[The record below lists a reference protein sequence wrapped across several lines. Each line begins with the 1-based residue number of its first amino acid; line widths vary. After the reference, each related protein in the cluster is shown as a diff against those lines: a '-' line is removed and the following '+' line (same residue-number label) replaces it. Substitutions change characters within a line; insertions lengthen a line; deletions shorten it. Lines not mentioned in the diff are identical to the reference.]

1 MTRPYVVTNVTI
13 IDAVRMISKGFV
25 KVKDKKIVAVG
36 EGEPQ
41 AEYGWERIDGQKKIL
56 MPGLVN
62 THGHTPM
69 TLLRGISDDLPLER
83 WLNEKI
89 WPAEAALDDESAA
102 AGTALAIVEMI
113 RSGTTCFADMY
124 HLNREGAA
132 ALTEES
138 GMKASL
144 SRGMIAFG
152 SKKEQQE
159 KLKTAIDYAKS
170 CQSSASGRLRGAV
183 FPHAPYTCPLEFL
196 RETKAKAEEAALP
209 LQIHIAET
217 RKEVKEH
224 ETKHGLPPV
233 AHLLEEGILTKG
245 SLAVHAVHINHSEL
259 TGLKDNGVH
268 VSHNPQ
274 SNLKLGSGIAP
285 LPQLLNHHIPV
296 SLGTDS
302 AASNNTLDVFDEMR
316 QAAMVHKGLEEE
328 ANATDA
334 QTILEMATVNGAN
347 ALGFSNAGFI
357 EEGYDADFIFINS
370 DQAHMIPRINHGT
383 LVYSATGRDVTDV
396 FVEGK
401 PLMRDGRLLTVDEEK
416 IRHEAMAASEKL
428 ADDH

>member
-1 MTRPYVVTNVTI
+1 MIPPYVIANVAI
-13 IDAVRMISKGFV
+13 IDAVRIIPEGYI

-36 EGEPQ
+36 EGDPPPED
-41 AEYGWERIDGQKKIL
+41 GWERIDGRKKIL
-56 MPGLVN
+56 MPGLAN

-83 WLNEKI
+83 WLKEKI
-89 WPAEAALDDESAA
+89 WPAEASLDEESANV
-102 AGTALAIVEMI
+102 GTALAIVEMM

-132 ALTEES
+132 LSAEES

-144 SRGMIAFG
+144 ARGMIAFG
-152 SKKEQQE
+152 AKKEQQE

-170 CQSSASGRLRGAV
+170 CQTSSSGRLRGAV

-196 RETKAKAEEAALP
+196 RDAKAEAEEASLP
-209 LQIHIAET
+209 LHIHIAET

-224 ETKHGLPPV
+224 EAKHGMTPV
-233 AHLLEEGILTKG
+233 AHLLEAGILTVG
-245 SLAVHAVHINHSEL
+245 SLAVHAVHISYSEM
-259 TGLKDNGVH
+259 TGLKKNGVH

-285 LPQLLNHHIPV
+285 LPQLLSHRIPV

-302 AASNNTLDVFDEMR
+302 AASNNTLDLFDEMR
-316 QAAMVHKGLEEE
+316 QAAMVHKGVEEE
-328 ANATDA
+328 ANATHA
-334 QTILEMATVNGAN
+334 QTVVEMATVNGAN
-347 ALGFSNAGFI
+347 TLGFSNTGFI
-357 EEGYDADFIFINS
+357 KEGYDADFILIDS

-383 LVYSATGRDVTDV
+383 LVYSASGRDVTDV
-396 FVEGK
+396 FVEGR
-401 PLMRDGRLLTVDEEK
+401 PLMRDGELLTMDEEK
-416 IRHEAMAASEKL
+416 IRHEAMNRSATLAASL
-428 ADDH
+428 

>member
-13 IDAVRMISKGFV
+13 IDAVRIIPEGFI

-36 EGEPQ
+36 EGMPPPED
-41 AEYGWERIDGQKKIL
+41 GWDRIDGQKKTL

-89 WPAEAALDDESAA
+89 WPAEAALGDESAA

-124 HLNREGAA
+124 HLNWEGTAV
-132 ALTEES
+132 LTEES

-144 SRGMIAFG
+144 ARGMIAFG
-152 SKKEQQE
+152 SKQAQRE

-170 CQSSASGRLRGAV
+170 CQTSTSGRLRGAI

-196 RETKAKAEEAALP
+196 RDAKAKAEEAFLP
-209 LQIHIAET
+209 FHIHIAET
-217 RKEVKEH
+217 RKEVNEH
-224 ETKHGLPPV
+224 EAKHGLPPV
-233 AHLLEEGILTKG
+233 AHLLEEGILTEG
-245 SLAVHAVHINHSEL
+245 SLAVHAVHISDSEI
-259 TGLKDNGVH
+259 TGLKENGVH

-285 LPQLLNHHIPV
+285 LPQLLNQHIPV

-302 AASNNTLDVFDEMR
+302 AASNNTLDLFDEMR
-316 QAAMVHKGLEEE
+316 QAAMVHKGLQEE

-334 QTILEMATVNGAN
+334 QTIVKMATVNGAN
-347 ALGFSNAGFI
+347 TLGFSGAGLI
-357 EEGYDADFIFINS
+357 AEGYDADFIFINS
-370 DQAHMIPRINHGT
+370 DQAHMIPRINYGT
-383 LVYSATGRDVTDV
+383 LVYSASGRDVTDV

-416 IRHEAMAASEKL
+416 IRHEAMDTSARLFAGR
-428 ADDH
+428 